1 MMKFVFLLKKKP
13 NWMVPFLVEHCLS
26 IIGAVISIFALLL
39 KPKDIDSNAEQSY
52 TTDKTDD
59 ADLSDEHRGLYTI
72 AVIIALMLSAYSWLV
87 IFTLYKQYKIWQ
99 MTAFHGAAM
108 AMQRNVATIENG
120 YDPTYSRNKIG
131 IQ

>member
-1 MMKFVFLLKKKP
+1 
-13 NWMVPFLVEHCLS
+13 MVPFLVEHCLS